1 MVAMVPDALVF
12 LDETSTPLGLT
23 PLRGPRAIGAIP
35 RGRWTQVTLL
45 ATLTAAGFG
54 PSLQF
59 AGTLDRSIF
68 ETFLEAIL
76 VPQLHPGQ
84 VMLDNLSVHQS
95 ARARTLSEPGRCLL
109 VVLPTSSPDD
119 TAIEQAFAKLR
130 HALHRIE
137 ARTVEAVMTATA

>member
-1 MVAMVPDALVF
+1 MVPDDLVF

-23 PLRGPRAIGAIP
+23 PLQRPRAIGVIP
-35 RGRWTQVTLL
+35 RDRWTQVTLL
-45 ATLTAAGFG
+45 ATLTADGFG

-68 ETFLEAIL
+68 ETFLETVL

-95 ARARTLSEPGRCLL
+95 ARTRTLSEPVRCLL
-109 VVLPTSSPDD
+109 VVLPTSLPDD

-130 HALHRIE
+130 HVLRLIQ